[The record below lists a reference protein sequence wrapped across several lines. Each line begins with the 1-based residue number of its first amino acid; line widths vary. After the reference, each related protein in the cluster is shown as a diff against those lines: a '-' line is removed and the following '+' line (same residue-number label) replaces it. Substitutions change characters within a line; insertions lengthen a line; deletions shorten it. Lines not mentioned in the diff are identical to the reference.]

1 MEKKKTGT
9 FSYPKGKANSSLSRS
24 SHFPLDITDIYI
36 YINEEEEGEET
47 IQGRIQRY
55 WILRHELGKRKA
67 KKKKKLVAFVLDI
80 QERFFFFF
88 LPKTH
93 SVK

>member
-1 MEKKKTGT
+1 MNWE
-9 FSYPKGKANSSLSRS
+9 KGKL
-24 SHFPLDITDIYI
+24 
-36 YINEEEEGEET
+36 
-47 IQGRIQRY
+47 
-55 WILRHELGKRKA
+55 

-80 QERFFFFF
+80 QERFFFF